1 MNKDIIKK
9 GLIISKTL
17 LFRYLLIQAGSF
29 LRKPERVLSLAD
41 QAAAHVRRYQGLGDF
56 AGDVVA
62 GVKQLIRM
70 VRAYARG
77 EYNGITRTQVALI
90 IGSILY
96 FLTPVDII
104 PDAIPILGLLDD
116 ISLFAWLV
124 MTIGEEMHEFA
135 EWEQGL
141 AASEEEE

>member
-1 MNKDIIKK
+1 MNKEIIKK

-17 LFRYLLIQAGSF
+17 LFRYLLLQAGSF

-41 QAAAHVRRYQGLGDF
+41 RAADHVRRYQGVGDF

-77 EYNGITRTQVALI
+77 EYEGISRTQVVLI
-90 IGSILY
+90 IGAILY

-104 PDAIPILGLLDD
+104 PDAIPFLGLLDD

-124 MTIGEEMHEFA
+124 MTIGEEMQEFA

-141 AASEEEE
+141 AASEAEE

>member
-1 MNKDIIKK
+1 MNKEIIKK

-41 QAAAHVRRYQGLGDF
+41 RAAAHVRHYQGLGDF

-77 EYNGITRTQVALI
+77 EYKGISRTQVALI
-90 IGSILY
+90 IGAILY

-104 PDAIPILGLLDD
+104 PDAIPFLGLLDD

-135 EWEQGL
+135 DWEQGL
-141 AASEEEE
+141 AASEAEE